1 MKKFAV
7 VALSLGLLGALPV
20 AQAAAVSVDGG
31 SFVLSYED
39 TFLPGS
45 AVSVNAGVV
54 TFSGLAYEALA
65 VGGLFEVNGFYA
77 SFNGYA
83 GQPYPIVITPKAGFD
98 IASVTESI
106 GGAFRASAGQ
116 PVGQAG
122 AMTGLVSRWVTLNGA
137 DLQGQNTPSQL
148 LANLSAGQSAGDAY
162 SVSGSLN
169 IGASGAIALSSL
181 ELLGGVGAT
190 GQGSVAYLALNQYQ
204 IGVRT
209 ATAVPEPEVLAM
221 VLAGFG
227 VVGLKLRRSKQ
238 A

>member
-20 AQAAAVSVDGG
+20 AQAAAVSVDAG

-45 AVSVNAGVV
+45 SVSVNAGVV

-65 VGGLFEVNGFYA
+65 VNGVSGIYG

-83 GQPYPIVITPKAGFD
+83 GLPYPIIITPKAGFD
-98 IASVTESI
+98 IAGLTESI
-106 GGAFRASAGQ
+106 GGAFRASAGE
-116 PVGQAG
+116 PDGQAG
-122 AMTGLVSRWVTLNGA
+122 AIAGLVSRWVKLDGA
-137 DLQGQNTPSQL
+137 DILGQNTPSQL
-148 LANLSAGQSAGDAY
+148 LANLSAGQTAAGNY
-162 SVSGSLN
+162 NVSGSLN
-169 IGASGAIALSSL
+169 IGSAGAIALSSL
-181 ELLGGVGAT
+181 ELIGGAGAVGQST
-190 GQGSVAYLALNQYQ
+190 AYLSLAQYQ
-204 IGVRT
+204 VGVQT
-209 ATAVPEPEVLAM
+209 TAVPEPEVLAM

-227 VVGLKLRRSKQ
+227 VVCMKLRRGKQ